1 MIKNMKF
8 SKKIIVAAMGWGM
21 VSQLAAQAADTAMVA
36 AASGAGSSSSN
47 SYIPWLLV
55 STAVALAIVI
65 LFMGSLLGKVA
76 IMKLK
81 DNAKSIALVS
91 FLFSAASLMAAGADA
106 NSGFRGFS
114 SFELNMI
121 LLGVIFMEV
130 LIILYFAYWLKA
142 IVLPKKSETAAEAK
156 VSMLAQWWDK
166 MNNSVAVEK
175 EKDVQLD
182 HDYDGIKE
190 LDNALP
196 PWWVYGFYLT
206 IVFAGI
212 YIWRYHIS
220 GSAPLQVEELK
231 IDLAKAELQQAEYNK
246 LSANKVD
253 ENSIEYKPDA
263 SILADGQA
271 VFKKNCVACH
281 GENAQGISGPNL
293 TDEYWKHG
301 GSIKN
306 IFKTI
311 KVGVPSMG
319 MIAWGET
326 LTPKEMASVATYV
339 KSLKGSN
346 PANAKAPE
354 GELYKEEAE
363 GAPASQDSA
372 TAPAASGAPANAAPV
387 SAAAVTSA
395 GN

>member
-1 MIKNMKF
+1 MKF
-8 SKKIIVAAMGWGM
+8 SKKMIIAAMSWGM

-36 AASGAGSSSSN
+36 AASGASSGSSN

-76 IMKLK
+76 ILKLK
-81 DNAKSIALVS
+81 DNAKSIALIT
-91 FLFSAASLMAAGADA
+91 FLFSAVRLMAAGADA
-106 NSGFRGFS
+106 KTGFS

-142 IVLPKKSETAAEAK
+142 IVLPKKTEKTTEAK

-206 IVFAGI
+206 IIFSGI

-263 SILADGQA
+263 TILADGQA
-271 VFKKNCVACH
+271 IFKKNCVACH

-311 KVGVPSMG
+311 KLGVPSMG